1 MIIPKNSWFNTN
13 HPRWVHSRGFLS
25 VIDGQIINHHSSSDR
40 KRSNPIFKKFKTF
53 GACRKVPGTVSGSQ
67 LDDYLFLERF
77 FFFDIT
83 ASNFWLKET
92 QFGCFWTIPTPNEY
106 RERDQGNGR
115 GLGYFNKLI
124 VPDLKIVP
132 VIFTF
137 SEVYGFHFKYQSPW
151 PDGKLDCY
159 KLVPVYIIS
168 KINGNEVVH
177 KYKK

>member
-1 MIIPKNSWFNTN
+1 MNI
-13 HPRWVHSRGFLS
+13 
-25 VIDGQIINHHSSSDR
+25 
-40 KRSNPIFKKFKTF
+40 
-53 GACRKVPGTVSGSQ
+53 
-67 LDDYLFLERF
+67 E
-77 FFFDIT
+77 
-83 ASNFWLKET
+83 
-92 QFGCFWTIPTPNEY
+92 

-124 VPDLKIVP
+124 VPDPKIVP

-137 SEVYGFHFKYQSPW
+137 SEVYGFHFKCQSPW

-168 KINGNEVVH
+168 KINGNEAVH

>member
-1 MIIPKNSWFNTN
+1 MKYIK
-13 HPRWVHSRGFLS
+13 
-25 VIDGQIINHHSSSDR
+25 R
-40 KRSNPIFKKFKTF
+40 KITF
-53 GACRKVPGTVSGSQ
+53 GVLLMVKSSITTQVLIKRDPTQFSKNLKYLVPAGSPGNGFWIITWW
-67 LDDYLFLERF
+67 LFIFRGF

-92 QFGCFWTIPTPNEY
+92 QFGCFWTIPNPNEY

-124 VPDLKIVP
+124 VPDPKIVP

-137 SEVYGFHFKYQSPW
+137 SEVYEFHFKSQSPW

-168 KINGNEVVH
+168 KINGNEAVH